1 MKKDR
6 ILYILFIVLRWVL
19 GMIFIY
25 AGFIKLLDP
34 KAFAKVIA
42 QYDIVPQIL
51 LPPVAVGLPALELLA
66 GMGLILMIRGS
77 LPVIFSLLL
86 LFVSVLGYGLLSN
99 LNVDCGCFSEEE
111 IKGFSSIRIAFY
123 RDLLMMAA
131 ASYVYAYRKFLQQ
144 GKLSGLS
151 DSENR
156 NKEE

>member
-19 GMIFIY
+19 GAIFIY

-77 LPVIFSLLL
+77 LSVIFSLLL
-86 LFVSVLGYGLLSN
+86 LFVLVLGYGLLNN

-111 IKGFSSIRIAFY
+111 IKGFSSLRIAFY
-123 RDLLMMAA
+123 RDLIMMAA
-131 ASYVYAYRKFLQQ
+131 ASYIYAYRKLLQQ
-144 GKLSGLS
+144 GKLNGLS
-151 DSENR
+151 GSENK